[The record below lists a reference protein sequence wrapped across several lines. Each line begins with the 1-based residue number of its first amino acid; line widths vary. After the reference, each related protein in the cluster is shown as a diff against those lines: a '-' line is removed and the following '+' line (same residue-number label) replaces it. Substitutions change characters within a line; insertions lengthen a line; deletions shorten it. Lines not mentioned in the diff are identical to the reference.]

1 MALISESAAFG
12 TRVEA
17 IAPRIGIDWNPYTN
31 DGPVTFHFE
40 KLTTQADGTVLERT
54 FLGVLPAKISDLLA
68 KSYVITNPLTGE
80 KSTEPGWKLMAMIK
94 AATDAVY
101 LASLQ
106 PPVGEVVQ
114 PPAGPGTAI

>member
-31 DGPVTFHFE
+31 DGPVTFHCE

-68 KSYVITNPLTGE
+68 KTYVITNPLTGE
-80 KSTEPGWKLMAMIK
+80 ESTEPGWKLMAMIK

-106 PPVGEVVQ
+106 PPIGMVSQ
-114 PPAGPGTAI
+114 PPVEPETAP

>member
-68 KSYVITNPLTGE
+68 MTYVITNPLTGE
-80 KSTEPGWKLMAMIK
+80 ESTEPGWKLMAMIK

-106 PPVGEVVQ
+106 PPSGAEQ
-114 PPAGPGTAI
+114 LPPVDPGPTA

>member
-1 MALISESAAFG
+1 MALISESSAFG

-68 KSYVITNPLTGE
+68 KTYVITNPLTGE
-80 KSTEPGWKLMAMIK
+80 ESTEPGWKLMAMIK

-106 PPVGEVVQ
+106 PPAGVVSQ
-114 PPAGPGTAI
+114 PTAEP

>member
-68 KSYVITNPLTGE
+68 MTYVITNPLTGE
-80 KSTEPGWKLMAMIK
+80 ESTEPGWKLMAMIK

-106 PPVGEVVQ
+106 PPSGAAQ
-114 PPAGPGTAI
+114 LPPVDPGPTA

>member
-1 MALISESAAFG
+1 MALLSENTAFG

-17 IAPRIGIDWNPYTN
+17 IAPRIVIDWSPYTN

-54 FLGVLPAKISDLLA
+54 FLGVLPATISDLLA
-68 KSYVITNPLTGE
+68 RTYTITHPVTGE
-80 KSTEPGWKLMAMIK
+80 ESQELGWMLMAMIK

-101 LASLQ
+101 EASQ
-106 PPVGEVVQ
+106 Q
-114 PPAGPGTAI
+114 PAGPGPVVEEVQD

>member
-1 MALISESAAFG
+1 MALISESVAFG

-54 FLGVLPAKISDLLA
+54 FLGVLPARISDLLA
-68 KSYVITNPLTGE
+68 KTYVVTNPLTGE
-80 KSTEPGWKLMAMIK
+80 ESTEAGWKLMAMIK

-106 PPVGEVVQ
+106 PPTGVVQ
-114 PPAGPGTAI
+114 QPPVEPGPTA

>member
-1 MALISESAAFG
+1 MALISENTAFG

-68 KSYVITNPLTGE
+68 KTYVIASPVSGE
-80 KSTEPGWKLMAMIK
+80 ESIEPGWKLMAMIK

-106 PPVGEVVQ
+106 PPTGVVAQ
-114 PPAGPGTAI
+114 PPVEPEPTA

>member
-40 KLTTQADGTVLERT
+40 RLTTQADGTVLERT

-68 KSYVITNPLTGE
+68 KTYVITNPLTRE
-80 KSTEPGWKLMAMIK
+80 ESTEPGWKLMAMIK

-106 PPVGEVVQ
+106 PPIGMVSQ
-114 PPAGPGTAI
+114 PPVEAETAP